1 MSRTIDDATL
11 DQAILEALR
20 FAKAAQALRAAR
32 KAAKHEA
39 LALGNKWPAQPIVE
53 NAACYRASMDLTR
66 KLAELRAAK

>member
-32 KAAKHEA
+32 KARKHEA
-39 LALGNKWPAQPIVE
+39 RIMGNAWAQSAPKE
-53 NAACYRASMDLTR
+53 NAACFRASLDLTN
-66 KLAELRAAK
+66 KLAELRGGK